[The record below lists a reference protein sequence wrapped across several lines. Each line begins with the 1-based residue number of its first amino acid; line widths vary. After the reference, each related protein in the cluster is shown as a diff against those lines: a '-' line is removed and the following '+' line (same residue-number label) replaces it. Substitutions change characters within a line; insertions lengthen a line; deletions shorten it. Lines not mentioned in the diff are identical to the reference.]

1 MDSENQGLDSYSIEQ
16 VSEIIVL
23 FLSLSH
29 NKMNHD
35 GDDEC
40 KSLVEIYRFR

>member
-1 MDSENQGLDSYSIEQ
+1 MDSKNQGLDSYSIEQ

-23 FLSLSH
+23 FLSLLH

-35 GDDEC
+35 RDDEC
-40 KSLVEIYRFR
+40 RSLVEIYR